1 MTFLFGEGAF
11 SKEKKVLDSLAT
23 EPKVALEG
31 APPQP
36 TGTWPGGVALGIPPV
51 PPTLGVEGVTPS
63 CQLIGAS
70 WWEQDSFQST
80 LQELL
85 KALAQGPQGSRAQGL
100 SGWRGGGAGGRPGWA
115 SGPLRLGGCK
125 RVSQRS
131 RTHGSGARLL
141 RSKLRLGHLPGGVP
155 GDRRSPPLF
164 QQPHRTL
171 SSSLSCPQRQC
182 DACSPASC
190 PWQAP
195 AVDK

>member
-100 SGWRGGGAGGRPGWA
+100 SGSRVGVLGGGLDGLQDRSVSVAARESHRGAGPTA
-115 SGPLRLGGCK
+115 QEPDC
-125 RVSQRS
+125 
-131 RTHGSGARLL
+131 
-141 RSKLRLGHLPGGVP
+141 
-155 GDRRSPPLF
+155 
-164 QQPHRTL
+164 
-171 SSSLSCPQRQC
+171 
-182 DACSPASC
+182 
-190 PWQAP
+190 
-195 AVDK
+195 